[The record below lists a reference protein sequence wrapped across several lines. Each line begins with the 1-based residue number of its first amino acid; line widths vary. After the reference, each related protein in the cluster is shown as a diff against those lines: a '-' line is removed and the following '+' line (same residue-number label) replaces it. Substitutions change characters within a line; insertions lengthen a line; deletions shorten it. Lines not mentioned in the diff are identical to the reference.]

1 MIVIPENLPQQVAPL
16 TWLLGSWRGWGTA
29 TGDDGDVLIALAFDA
44 QVVGNQVRTRIT
56 VYDTDSVVELDAHTG
71 ALDGAD
77 MLKKSGFRWEETAYW
92 AVVPDPEDEQEKYLQ
107 VTSAT
112 TRGVAHLWVGKVQGP
127 RIRLLV
133 DTLARTEDALAV
145 SKGDRMLGL
154 VNSDIFFTETLTTA
168 DGDFTTSG
176 RVARVVDPQPIET
189 FAKED
194 D

>member
-16 TWLLGSWRGWGTA
+16 TWLLGTWRGWGTA
-29 TGDDGDVLIALAFDA
+29 TGDEGDVLIAFEFDA
-44 QVVGNQVRTRIT
+44 QVVGGHVRSRIT
-56 VYDTDSVVELDAHTG
+56 VYDTDSAVNLDTQTG

-77 MLKKSGFRWEETAYW
+77 MLYKSGVRWEESAYW
-92 AVVPDPEDEQEKYLQ
+92 TVVPDPNDEQEKYLQ

-112 TRGVAHLWVGKVQGP
+112 TRGVSHLWVGKVQGP

-133 DTLARTEDALAV
+133 DTLARTEDAPTV

-176 RVARVVDPQPIET
+176 RVARIADPQPIET
-189 FAKED
+189 FSKKGE
-194 D
+194 